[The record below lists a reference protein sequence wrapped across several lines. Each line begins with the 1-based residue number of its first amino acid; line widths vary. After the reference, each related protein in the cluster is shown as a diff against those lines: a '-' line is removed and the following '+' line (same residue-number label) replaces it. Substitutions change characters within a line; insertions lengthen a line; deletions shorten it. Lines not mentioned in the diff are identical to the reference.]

1 MKKSLLL
8 FPVLAFQFIH
18 AQSPPAIKNLV
29 FEGAGI
35 RGIAFCGAVQEMES
49 KKMMD
54 GIERVGGTSSGAIV
68 ALTISL
74 GYSGKEIENII
85 SKTNFKKFNDGGF
98 FFIGGINRL
107 NKYFGW
113 YKGKKFEKWLEKM
126 IKEKTGNEN
135 ITFEELHQR
144 GFKELYIT
152 GTSLNKQRA
161 VVFSHES
168 YPKMK
173 IKDAVRISVSIPL
186 YFEPVY
192 IDSSGKTF
200 DHPRQRQGF
209 DMMVDGGILENFPIH
224 IFDKQQPDLYTIG
237 FRIDHDPQIEND
249 KGDRILAE
257 MPIDD
262 LKQYFG
268 AFYSIVIENLNR
280 QRLTSTDWQ
289 RTISISDGDVLP
301 KVRKLSKEEVTI
313 LIENGRKAV
322 QERFQN
328 YDGLYR

>member
-8 FPVLAFQFIH
+8 FPVLAFQLMYC
-18 AQSPPAIKNLV
+18 QPKPAIKNLV
-29 FEGAGI
+29 FEGAGV
-35 RGIAFCGAVQEMES
+35 RGIAYCGAVQEMES
-49 KKMMD
+49 KKLMD
-54 GIERVGGTSSGAIV
+54 GIERVGGTSSGAII

-85 SKTNFKKFNDGGF
+85 SKSNFKKFNDGGF

-113 YKGKKFEKWLEKM
+113 YKGKKFGKWLEKM

-135 ITFEELHQR
+135 ITFEELHQK
-144 GFKELYIT
+144 GFKDLYIT

-161 VVFSHES
+161 VVFSYES

-173 IKDAVRISVSIPL
+173 VKDAIRISVSIPL

-200 DHPRQRQGF
+200 DHPKLKEGF
-209 DMMVDGGILENFPIH
+209 DMMVDGGVLENFPIH

-237 FRIDHDPQIEND
+237 FRIDHEPQIKND
-249 KGDRILAE
+249 KGDRTLAA

-262 LKQYFG
+262 LRQYFG
-268 AFYSIVIENLNR
+268 AFYNIVIENLNR
-280 QRLTSTDWQ
+280 QQLTIIDWQ
-289 RTISISDGDVLP
+289 RTVSISDGDVLP

-313 LIENGRKAV
+313 LIENGKKAV
-322 QERFQN
+322 QERF
-328 YDGLYR
+328 

>member
-8 FPVLAFQFIH
+8 FPVFAFQFIH
-18 AQSPPAIKNLV
+18 AQTPPIIKSLV
-29 FEGAGI
+29 FEGAGV
-35 RGIAFCGAVQEMES
+35 RGIAYCGAVQEMES

-54 GIERVGGTSSGAIV
+54 GIERVGGTSSGAII

-85 SKTNFKKFNDGGF
+85 SKSNFKKFNDGGF

-113 YKGKKFEKWLEKM
+113 YKGKKIGKWLEKI

-135 ITFEELHQR
+135 ITFEELHQK
-144 GFKELYIT
+144 GFKDLYIT

-161 VVFSHES
+161 VVFSYES

-173 IKDAVRISVSIPL
+173 VKDAVRISVSIPL

-200 DHPRQRQGF
+200 DHPKLKQGF
-209 DMMVDGGILENFPIH
+209 DMMVDGGVLENFPIH

-237 FRIDHDPQIEND
+237 FRIDHEPQIKND
-249 KGDRILAE
+249 KGDKTLAE

-268 AFYSIVIENLNR
+268 AFYNIVIENLNR
-280 QRLTSTDWQ
+280 QQLTITDWQ
-289 RTISISDGDVLP
+289 RTVSISDGDVLP
-301 KVRKLSKEEVTI
+301 KVRKLSKEEISI
-313 LIENGRKAV
+313 LIENGRKAI
-322 QERFQN
+322 QGRFQN
-328 YDGLYR
+328 HDGLYK

>member
-8 FPVLAFQFIH
+8 FPVFAFQFMH
-18 AQSPPAIKNLV
+18 AQQQLAIKNLV
-29 FEGAGI
+29 FEGAGV
-35 RGIAFCGAVQEMES
+35 RGIAYCGVVQEMES

-98 FFIGGINRL
+98 FFIGGIIRL
-107 NKYFGW
+107 NKNFGW
-113 YKGKKFEKWLEKM
+113 YKGKKFGKWLEKI

-135 ITFEELHQR
+135 ITFEELHQK
-144 GFKELYIT
+144 GFKDLYIT
-152 GTSLNKQRA
+152 GTSLNKQKA
-161 VVFSHES
+161 VVFSYES

-173 IKDAVRISVSIPL
+173 VKDAIRISGSIPL

-200 DHPRQRQGF
+200 DHPRQTQAF

-224 IFDKQQPDLYTIG
+224 IFDKQQPDPYTIG
-237 FRIDHDPQIEND
+237 FRIDHVPQIEND
-249 KGDRILAE
+249 KGDRTLAE
-257 MPIDD
+257 MPVDD

-268 AFYSIVIENLNR
+268 AFYNIVIENLNR
-280 QRLTSTDWQ
+280 LRLTTTDWQ
-289 RTISISDGDVLP
+289 RTVSISDGDVLP
-301 KVRKLSKEEVTI
+301 KVRKLSKEEITI
-313 LIENGRKAV
+313 LLENGRKAV
-322 QERFQN
+322 QKRF
-328 YDGLYR
+328 

>member
-8 FPVLAFQFIH
+8 FPVLAFQLIYG
-18 AQSPPAIKNLV
+18 QPAPTIKNLV
-29 FEGAGI
+29 FEGAGV
-35 RGIAFCGAVQEMES
+35 RGIAYCGAVQEMES
-49 KKMMD
+49 KKLMD
-54 GIERVGGTSSGAIV
+54 GIERVGGTSSGAII

-85 SKTNFKKFNDGGF
+85 SKSNFKKFNDGGF

-113 YKGKKFEKWLEKM
+113 YKGKKIGKWLEKM

-135 ITFEELHQR
+135 ITFEELHQK
-144 GFKELYIT
+144 GFKDLYIT

-161 VVFSHES
+161 VVFSYES

-173 IKDAVRISVSIPL
+173 VKDAIRISVSIPL

-200 DHPRQRQGF
+200 DHPKLKQGF
-209 DMMVDGGILENFPIH
+209 DMMVDGGVLENFPIH

-237 FRIDHDPQIEND
+237 FKIDHEPQIKND
-249 KGDRILAE
+249 KEDKTLAE

-268 AFYSIVIENLNR
+268 AFYNIVIENLNR
-280 QRLTSTDWQ
+280 QLLTITDWQ
-289 RTISISDGDVLP
+289 RTVSISDGDVLP
-301 KVRKLSKEEVTI
+301 KVRKLSKEEVAI

-322 QERFQN
+322 QERF
-328 YDGLYR
+328 

>member
-8 FPVLAFQFIH
+8 FPVLAFQLMH
-18 AQSPPAIKNLV
+18 AQPPPAIKNLV

-35 RGIAFCGAVQEMES
+35 RGIAFCGAVQGMES

-54 GIERVGGTSSGAIV
+54 AIERVGGTSSGAIV

-107 NKYFGW
+107 KKYFGW
-113 YKGKKFEKWLEKM
+113 YKGKKFENWLEKM

-135 ITFEELHQR
+135 ITFEELHQK
-144 GFKELYIT
+144 GFKDLYIT
-152 GTSLNKQRA
+152 GTSLNKQKA
-161 VVFSHES
+161 VVFSYES

-173 IKDAVRISVSIPL
+173 IKDAVRISTSIPL
-186 YFEPVY
+186 YFEPVF

-200 DHPRQRQGF
+200 YRPKQKQEL

-237 FRIDHDPQIEND
+237 FRIDHASQIEND
-249 KGDRILAE
+249 KGDRTLAE

-262 LKQYFG
+262 LKQYFS

-289 RTISISDGDVLP
+289 RTVSISDGNVLP

-322 QERFQN
+322 QERF
-328 YDGLYR
+328 

>member
-8 FPVLAFQFIH
+8 FPVLAFQLMQ
-18 AQSPPAIKNLV
+18 AQTPPAIKNLV
-29 FEGAGI
+29 FEGAGV
-35 RGIAFCGAVQEMES
+35 RGIAYCGAVQEMES

-54 GIERVGGTSSGAIV
+54 SIERVGGTSSGAIV

-74 GYSGKEIENII
+74 GYSGKEIETII
-85 SKTNFKKFNDGGF
+85 SNTNFKKFNDGNF

-113 YKGKKFEKWLEKM
+113 YKGKKIEKWLEKM

-135 ITFEELHQR
+135 ITFEELHQK
-144 GFKELYIT
+144 GFKDLYIT
-152 GTSLNKQRA
+152 GTSLNRQKA
-161 VVFSHES
+161 VVFSYES

-173 IKDAVRISVSIPL
+173 IKDAIRISISIPL
-186 YFEPVY
+186 YFEPVF

-200 DHPRQRQGF
+200 DHPKQKQGF

-224 IFDKQQPDLYTIG
+224 MFDKQQPDPYTMG
-237 FRIDHDPQIEND
+237 FRIDHGPQIKND
-249 KGDRILAE
+249 KGDRTLAE
-257 MPIDD
+257 MPVND

-268 AFYSIVIENLNR
+268 AFYNIVIENLNR
-280 QRLTSTDWQ
+280 QLLTIADWQ
-289 RTISISDGDVLP
+289 RTVSISDGNVLP
-301 KVRKLSKEEVTI
+301 KVRKLSKEEVSI

-322 QERFQN
+322 QYRF
-328 YDGLYR
+328 

>member
-8 FPVLAFQFIH
+8 FPVLAFHFIH
-18 AQSPPAIKNLV
+18 AQTPPIIKSLV
-29 FEGAGI
+29 FEGAGV
-35 RGIAFCGAVQEMES
+35 RGIAYCGAVQEMES

-54 GIERVGGTSSGAIV
+54 SIKRVGGASSGAII

-107 NKYFGW
+107 NKNFGW
-113 YKGKKFEKWLEKM
+113 YKGKKFGKWLEKI

-135 ITFEELHQR
+135 ITFEELHQK
-144 GFKELYIT
+144 GFKDLYIT
-152 GTSLNKQRA
+152 GTSLNKQKA
-161 VVFSHES
+161 VVFSYES

-173 IKDAVRISVSIPL
+173 VKDAVRISGSIPL

-200 DHPRQRQGF
+200 DHPKQKQGF

-224 IFDKQQPDLYTIG
+224 IFDKQQPDLNTIG
-237 FRIDHDPQIEND
+237 FRIDHSPQIEND
-249 KGDRILAE
+249 KGDRTLAE
-257 MPIDD
+257 MPVDD

-268 AFYSIVIENLNR
+268 AFYNIVIENLNR
-280 QRLTSTDWQ
+280 QRLNTTDWQ
-289 RTISISDGDVLP
+289 RTVSISDGDVLP
-301 KVRKLSKEEVTI
+301 KVRKLSKEEVSI

-322 QERFQN
+322 QGRF
-328 YDGLYR
+328 

>member
-8 FPVLAFQFIH
+8 FPVLAFQLMH
-18 AQSPPAIKNLV
+18 AQPLPSIKNLV
-29 FEGAGI
+29 FEGAGV
-35 RGIAFCGAVQEMES
+35 RGIAYCGAVQEMES

-54 GIERVGGTSSGAIV
+54 SIERVGGTSSGAIT
-68 ALTISL
+68 ALAISL

-113 YKGKKFEKWLEKM
+113 YKGKKFGKWLEKM

-135 ITFEELHQR
+135 ITFEELHQK
-144 GFKELYIT
+144 GFKDLYIT

-161 VVFSHES
+161 VVFSYES

-173 IKDAVRISVSIPL
+173 VKDAVRISVSIPL

-200 DHPRQRQGF
+200 DHPKKKQGL
-209 DMMVDGGILENFPIH
+209 DMMVDGGVLENFPIH
-224 IFDKQQPDLYTIG
+224 VFDKQQPDLYTIG
-237 FRIDHDPQIEND
+237 FRIDHEPQIKND
-249 KGDRILAE
+249 KGDKTLAE
-257 MPIDD
+257 MPIDH

-268 AFYSIVIENLNR
+268 AFYNIVIENLNR
-280 QRLTSTDWQ
+280 QLLTITDWQ
-289 RTISISDGDVLP
+289 RTVSISDGDVLP

-322 QERFQN
+322 QERF
-328 YDGLYR
+328 

>member
-1 MKKSLLL
+1 MKKNLLL
-8 FPVLAFQFIH
+8 FPVLAFQLMYGQP
-18 AQSPPAIKNLV
+18 APAIKNLV
-29 FEGAGI
+29 FEGAGV
-35 RGIAFCGAVQEMES
+35 RGIAYCGAVQEMES
-49 KKMMD
+49 KKMMNS
-54 GIERVGGTSSGAIV
+54 IERVGGTSSGAII

-85 SKTNFKKFNDGGF
+85 SKSNFKKFNDGGF

-113 YKGKKFEKWLEKM
+113 YKGKKIGKWLEKI

-135 ITFEELHQR
+135 ITFEELHQK
-144 GFKELYIT
+144 GFKDLYIT

-161 VVFSHES
+161 VVFSYES

-173 IKDAVRISVSIPL
+173 VKDAVRISVSIPL

-200 DHPRQRQGF
+200 DHPKLKQGF
-209 DMMVDGGILENFPIH
+209 DMMVDGGVLENFPIH

-237 FRIDHDPQIEND
+237 FRIDHEPQIKND
-249 KGDRILAE
+249 KGDKTLAE

-268 AFYSIVIENLNR
+268 AFYNIVIENLNR
-280 QRLTSTDWQ
+280 QQLTITDWQ
-289 RTISISDGDVLP
+289 RTVSISDGDVLP
-301 KVRKLSKEEVTI
+301 KVRKLSKEEISI
-313 LIENGRKAV
+313 LIENGRKAI
-322 QERFQN
+322 QGRFQN
-328 YDGLYR
+328 HDGLYK

>member
-1 MKKSLLL
+1 MKKSLIL
-8 FPVLAFQFIH
+8 FPILAFQFMH
-18 AQSPPAIKNLV
+18 AQPQPGIKNLI

-35 RGIAFCGAVQEMES
+35 RGIAYCGALQEMES

-54 GIERVGGTSSGAIV
+54 DIERVGGTSSGAIV

-74 GYSGKEIENII
+74 GYSGKEIEEII

-107 NKYFGW
+107 KKYFGW

-135 ITFEELHQR
+135 ITFEELHQK
-144 GFKELYIT
+144 GFKDLYIT
-152 GTSLNKQRA
+152 GTSLNKQKA
-161 VVFSHES
+161 VVFSFES

-173 IKDAVRISVSIPL
+173 IKDAVRISISIPL
-186 YFEPVY
+186 YFEPVF

-200 DHPRQRQGF
+200 YRPKQKQEL

-237 FRIDHDPQIEND
+237 FRIDHVPQIEND
-249 KGDRILAE
+249 KVDRNLAE

-268 AFYSIVIENLNR
+268 AFYNIVIENLNR

-289 RTISISDGDVLP
+289 RTVSISDGNVLP

-322 QERFQN
+322 QERF
-328 YDGLYR
+328 

>member
-8 FPVLAFQFIH
+8 FPLLAFQLMYG
-18 AQSPPAIKNLV
+18 QPKPAIKNLV
-29 FEGAGI
+29 FEGAGV
-35 RGIAFCGAVQEMES
+35 RGIAYCGAVQEMES
-49 KKMMD
+49 KKLMD
-54 GIERVGGTSSGAIV
+54 GIERVGGTSSGAII

-85 SKTNFKKFNDGGF
+85 SKSNFKKFNDGGF

-113 YKGKKFEKWLEKM
+113 YKGKKFGKWLEKM

-135 ITFEELHQR
+135 ITFEELHQK
-144 GFKELYIT
+144 GFKDLYIT

-161 VVFSHES
+161 VVFSYES

-173 IKDAVRISVSIPL
+173 VKDAVRISVSIPL

-200 DHPRQRQGF
+200 DHPKLKQGF
-209 DMMVDGGILENFPIH
+209 DMMVDGGVLENFPIH

-237 FRIDHDPQIEND
+237 FRIDHEPQIKND
-249 KGDRILAE
+249 KGDRTLAE

-268 AFYSIVIENLNR
+268 AFYNIVIENLNR
-280 QRLTSTDWQ
+280 QQLTITDWQ
-289 RTISISDGDVLP
+289 RTVSISDGDILP

-322 QERFQN
+322 QERF
-328 YDGLYR
+328 

>member
-8 FPVLAFQFIH
+8 FPVLAFQLMYSQP
-18 AQSPPAIKNLV
+18 APAIKNLV
-29 FEGAGI
+29 FEGAGV
-35 RGIAFCGAVQEMES
+35 RGIAYCGAVQEMES

-54 GIERVGGTSSGAIV
+54 GIERVGGTSSGAII

-85 SKTNFKKFNDGGF
+85 SKSNFKKFNDGGF

-113 YKGKKFEKWLEKM
+113 YKGKKIGKWLEKI

-135 ITFEELHQR
+135 ITFEELHQK
-144 GFKELYIT
+144 GFKDLYIT

-161 VVFSHES
+161 VVFSYES

-173 IKDAVRISVSIPL
+173 VKDAVRISVSIPL

-200 DHPRQRQGF
+200 DHPKLKQGF
-209 DMMVDGGILENFPIH
+209 DMMVDGGVLENFPIH

-237 FRIDHDPQIEND
+237 FRIDHEPQIKND
-249 KGDRILAE
+249 KGDKTLAE

-268 AFYSIVIENLNR
+268 AFYNIVIENLNR
-280 QRLTSTDWQ
+280 QQLTITDWQ
-289 RTISISDGDVLP
+289 RTVSISDGDVLP
-301 KVRKLSKEEVTI
+301 KVRKLSKEEISI

-322 QERFQN
+322 QGRFQN
-328 YDGLYR
+328 HDGLYK

>member
-18 AQSPPAIKNLV
+18 AQTPTIIKSLV
-29 FEGAGI
+29 FEGAGV
-35 RGIAFCGAVQEMES
+35 RGIAYCGAVQEMES

-54 GIERVGGTSSGAIV
+54 SIERVGGTSSGAII

-107 NKYFGW
+107 NKNFGW

-135 ITFEELHQR
+135 ITFEELHQK
-144 GFKELYIT
+144 GFKDLYIT
-152 GTSLNKQRA
+152 GTSLNKQKA
-161 VVFSHES
+161 VVFSYES

-173 IKDAVRISVSIPL
+173 VKDAVRISVSIPL

-192 IDSSGKTF
+192 IDSLGKTF
-200 DHPRQRQGF
+200 DHPRQNQGF
-209 DMMVDGGILENFPIH
+209 DMMVDGGVLENFPIH
-224 IFDKQQPDLYTIG
+224 IFDKQHPDLYTIG
-237 FRIDHDPQIEND
+237 FRIDHTPQIEND
-249 KGDRILAE
+249 KGDRALAE

-268 AFYSIVIENLNR
+268 AFYNIVIENLNR
-280 QRLTSTDWQ
+280 QRLTITDWQ
-289 RTISISDGDVLP
+289 RTVSISDGDVLP

-313 LIENGRKAV
+313 LIENGIKAV
-322 QERFQN
+322 QVRF
-328 YDGLYR
+328 

>member
-8 FPVLAFQFIH
+8 FPLFAFQLLQ
-18 AQSPPAIKNLV
+18 AQPPPAIKNLV
-29 FEGAGI
+29 FEGAGV
-35 RGIAFCGAVQEMES
+35 RGIAYCGAVQEMES

-54 GIERVGGTSSGAIV
+54 SIERVGGTSSGAII

-98 FFIGGINRL
+98 FFIGGIYRL

-113 YKGKKFEKWLEKM
+113 YKGKKFRKWLEKM
-126 IKEKTGNEN
+126 IKEKTENEN
-135 ITFEELHQR
+135 ITFEELRQK
-144 GFKELYIT
+144 GFKSLYIT
-152 GTSLNKQRA
+152 GTSLNKQKA
-161 VVFSHES
+161 VVFSYES

-173 IKDAVRISVSIPL
+173 VKDAVRISVSIPL

-192 IDSSGKTF
+192 IDSLGKTF
-200 DHPRQRQGF
+200 DHPRQNQGF
-209 DMMVDGGILENFPIH
+209 DMMVDGGVLENFPIH

-237 FRIDHDPQIEND
+237 FRIDHTPQIEND
-249 KGDRILAE
+249 KGDRALAE

-268 AFYSIVIENLNR
+268 AFYNIVIENLNR
-280 QRLTSTDWQ
+280 QRLTITDWQ
-289 RTISISDGDVLP
+289 RTVSISDGDVLP
-301 KVRKLSKEEVTI
+301 KVRKLSKEEITI

-322 QERFQN
+322 QERF
-328 YDGLYR
+328 